1 MKKVKNRVLSIIL
14 SFVMVFTL
22 IPYNVFAQVEDY
34 TMELEDTLDF
44 DYVLDEETYSED
56 LLYNMN
62 SVDITTPVSLQ
73 LTNFQS
79 NRTFDIQDINYK
91 TSCRNPGL
99 KYQYKWEGIAPYA
112 PIFGHMVNDG
122 KYTRPLGKEYGDL
135 GWGWGSSD
143 WMTGYLLVD
152 LEKLGKKD
160 EENLPKDE
168 EGLSKIGIVRVD
180 NKYSRNDDFSSWEES
195 VEQAFREY
203 NGNEGFTRKGYAGS
217 SAYQE
222 TKLVIWDGY
231 KRTRGIKKISK
242 KEYIKDIEDV
252 DSVNTVKRQEIANY
266 IKKHMDNGAKLQG
279 YITVGYGLKDIYE
292 PSESSYLNGKKQI
305 RYVPLIKITG
315 LTYDVEL
322 EYINA
327 PTQVELPKIIQ
338 VNAGDKINLP
348 EIKDNISVY
357 YDDNNKRIDGDFT
370 VEKNMKIIVKF
381 LDLNDTTDTDSD
393 GLVDVL
399 EELVGT
405 SLTDKD
411 TDNDG
416 LPDSFEV
423 FAPLYDVFNPLI
435 ADTDSNGIND
445 GDEDYDE
452 DGLKNKEE
460 IENKTSAFDKDTDG
474 DELEDGEEVY
484 KYKTN
489 PSKIDTDNDGLDDF
503 KEIQLGFN
511 PLVANEKFD
520 ITYAPKIDNDTVF
533 PSVKITLSG
542 EQAQSLSIEQ
552 YDNEMLFPKD
562 MPGYMG
568 MAYDFNVNG
577 SFDEAV
583 ISFRFDKTNLLS
595 DAEPTIYYY
604 NEKEGSLEELPT
616 TVEGNIASAKVSH
629 FSTYILINRTVYDKI
644 FPWTYTWEDEWEES
658 NYNKVDIAFIIDDSG
673 SMESNDPGK
682 ERLEASRNLID
693 KLPSGSGIGIVRFR
707 GKKDRLLTSKLTTNK
722 NVAKAF
728 LTSDYF
734 GSDGGTDM
742 YTAIS
747 EAFSLFDK
755 SNKDTFKM
763 MVVLSDGETYDT
775 NLKEGVINTAKNKD
789 IRIFT
794 VGLGIKEN
802 SDYFKSHLK
811 PLAEDTKGKYYY
823 IRLAKDIDEAFNN
836 INKKIDTTIDNDK
849 DGLPDY
855 YEDSFKLLNGKI
867 IITDKDNPDTD
878 GDGLKDGEEVKVK
891 YEYSKDRK
899 KVRVKGCMISNP
911 REKDSDGDG
920 DMDRLDPNPMRFIL
934 NDRFIDILGKI
945 EVLSNG
951 YSMGS
956 DIKYP
961 VGKEKWYVF
970 MFLRKFNPNYDKNL
984 WNGTGGKI
992 DYKFVNDIKTKDRSL
1007 YEYFANMGRIFANDK
1022 FEYLD
1027 TYHMGATMT
1036 GLIYTTSSIDAEY
1049 FDESLIKGL
1058 ILSNTPESIFDDLS
1072 GWAGDLQ
1079 TLMNNTMEVIRKE
1092 QKLKGNTNFDNYIPT
1107 YDEFYHTFSRL
1118 LGDKNYSF
1126 SSDDIF
1132 ADIDAYNIAKELE
1145 NKDIKSAFT
1154 SYYSKGYK
1162 KRFTNFLENSNENE
1176 LKKRVYLYTKETY
1189 FGVKW
1194 FLLKY
1199 KFNDNH
1205 SRAARDVFVNFIIA
1219 QRGKE

>member
-1 MKKVKNRVLSIIL
+1 M
-14 SFVMVFTL
+14 
-22 IPYNVFAQVEDY
+22 
-34 TMELEDTLDF
+34 
-44 DYVLDEETYSED
+44 
-56 LLYNMN
+56 
-62 SVDITTPVSLQ
+62 
-73 LTNFQS
+73 
-79 NRTFDIQDINYK
+79 
-91 TSCRNPGL
+91 
-99 KYQYKWEGIAPYA
+99 
-112 PIFGHMVNDG
+112 
-122 KYTRPLGKEYGDL
+122 
-135 GWGWGSSD
+135 
-143 WMTGYLLVD
+143 
-152 LEKLGKKD
+152 
-160 EENLPKDE
+160 
-168 EGLSKIGIVRVD
+168 
-180 NKYSRNDDFSSWEES
+180 
-195 VEQAFREY
+195 
-203 NGNEGFTRKGYAGS
+203 
-217 SAYQE
+217 
-222 TKLVIWDGY
+222 
-231 KRTRGIKKISK
+231 
-242 KEYIKDIEDV
+242 
-252 DSVNTVKRQEIANY
+252 
-266 IKKHMDNGAKLQG
+266 
-279 YITVGYGLKDIYE
+279 YE

-327 PTQVELPKIIQ
+327 PTQAELPKIIQ
-338 VNAGDKINLP
+338 VNAGDKIKLP
-348 EIKDNISVY
+348 EIKDYFSVY

-381 LDLNDTTDTDSD
+381 LNLNDTTDTDSD
-393 GLVDVL
+393 GLVNVL

-416 LPDSFEV
+416 LPDSFEL
-423 FAPLYDVFNPLI
+423 FAPVYNVFNPLI

-460 IENKTSAFDKDTDG
+460 IENKTSAFDKYTDG

-520 ITYAPKIDNDTVF
+520 ITYAPKIDNDTVS

-583 ISFRFDKTNLLS
+583 ISFGFDKTNLPN

-616 TVEGNIASAKVSH
+616 TVVGNIASARVNH
-629 FSTYILINRTVYDKI
+629 FSTYILINRTIYDKI
-644 FPWTYTWEDEWEES
+644 FPWVGAWEDEWEES

-673 SMESNDPGK
+673 SMEINDSK
-682 ERLEASRNLID
+682 FERLEATRNLID
-693 KLPSGSGIGIVRFR
+693 KLPSGSGIGIVRFS

-722 NVAKAF
+722 NEAKAF
-728 LTSDYF
+728 LTSYYF

-742 YTAIS
+742 YTAIL

-775 NLKEGVINTAKNKD
+775 NLKEDVIIAAKNKD

-823 IRLAKDIDEAFNN
+823 IRSAKEIDEAFNN
-836 INKKIDTTIDNDK
+836 INKKIDRTIDKDK

-867 IITDKDNPDTD
+867 IITDKDNSDTD

-891 YEYSKDRK
+891 YEYSNDRK

-911 REKDSDGDG
+911 RKKDSDEDG
-920 DMDRLDPNPMRFIL
+920 DLDKDDPNKMRYLL
-934 NDRFIDILGKI
+934 NDRFIDNLGKLEEI
-945 EVLSNG
+945 SKKYTNKKEYN
-951 YSMGS
+951 
-956 DIKYP
+956 KYP
-961 VGKEKWYVF
+961 FGKDRWYVF
-970 MFLRKFNPNYDKNL
+970 MFIRQFNPNYIKGK
-984 WNGTGGKI
+984 WIGTGGKI
-992 DYKFVNDIKTKDRSL
+992 DTKFVDYVKSQDEEL
-1007 YEYFANMGRIFANDK
+1007 YKYFATKKDIYANK
-1022 FEYLD
+1022 QFENLD
-1027 TYHMGATMT
+1027 LYHMAATLT
-1036 GLIYTTSSIDAEY
+1036 GIMYDTDSSDVKYFFENPDDLKAMGLNVFPENIIDE
-1049 FDESLIKGL
+1049 
-1058 ILSNTPESIFDDLS
+1058 LS
-1072 GWAGDLQ
+1072 GWGGDIH
-1079 TLMNNTMEVIRKE
+1079 TLMNDTMKKIKDKKEDKNKNTKYVPKY
-1092 QKLKGNTNFDNYIPT
+1092 Q
-1107 YDEFYHTFSRL
+1107 EFYDTFSAL

-1126 SSDDIF
+1126 GSDDIF
-1132 ADIDAYNIAKELE
+1132 ADVDAYNIGKELE
-1145 NKDIKSAFT
+1145 NKDTKSIFF
-1154 SYYSKGYK
+1154 SYYSEGYK
-1162 KRFTNFLENSNENE
+1162 KRFTNFLDNADGYV
-1176 LKKRVYLYTKETY
+1176 LDGMVYFFTKETY
-1189 FGVKW
+1189 LDSIKW
-1194 FLLKY
+1194 PLLHY
-1199 KFNDNH
+1199 DFNYEH
-1205 SRAARDVFVNFIIA
+1205 SIAARDAFVNFIIA

>member
-1 MKKVKNRVLSIIL
+1 M
-14 SFVMVFTL
+14 
-22 IPYNVFAQVEDY
+22 
-34 TMELEDTLDF
+34 
-44 DYVLDEETYSED
+44 
-56 LLYNMN
+56 
-62 SVDITTPVSLQ
+62 
-73 LTNFQS
+73 
-79 NRTFDIQDINYK
+79 
-91 TSCRNPGL
+91 
-99 KYQYKWEGIAPYA
+99 
-112 PIFGHMVNDG
+112 
-122 KYTRPLGKEYGDL
+122 
-135 GWGWGSSD
+135 
-143 WMTGYLLVD
+143 
-152 LEKLGKKD
+152 
-160 EENLPKDE
+160 
-168 EGLSKIGIVRVD
+168 
-180 NKYSRNDDFSSWEES
+180 
-195 VEQAFREY
+195 
-203 NGNEGFTRKGYAGS
+203 
-217 SAYQE
+217 
-222 TKLVIWDGY
+222 
-231 KRTRGIKKISK
+231 
-242 KEYIKDIEDV
+242 
-252 DSVNTVKRQEIANY
+252 KRQEIANY

-279 YITVGYGLKDIYE
+279 YITVGYGLKDMYE

-381 LDLNDTTDTDSD
+381 LNLNDTTDTDSD

-423 FAPLYDVFNPLI
+423 FAPFYDVFNPLI

-460 IENKTSAFDKDTDG
+460 IENKTSVFDKDTDG

-503 KEIQLGFN
+503 KEIKLGFN

-520 ITYAPKIDNDTVF
+520 ITYAPKIDNDTVS

-577 SFDEAV
+577 SFDEAI
-583 ISFRFDKTNLLS
+583 ISFRFDKTRQPS

-616 TVEGNIASAKVSH
+616 TVEGNIASARVNH
-629 FSTYILINRTVYDKI
+629 FSTYILINRTIYDKI
-644 FPWTYTWEDEWEES
+644 FPWVGAWEDEWEES

-673 SMESNDPGK
+673 SMEINDSK
-682 ERLEASRNLID
+682 FERQEASRNLID

-742 YTAIS
+742 YTALS

-763 MVVLSDGETYDT
+763 MVVLSDGETDDT
-775 NLKEGVINTAKNKD
+775 NLKEGVINTAKNRD

-823 IRLAKDIDEAFNN
+823 IRLAKEIDEAFNN

-920 DMDRLDPNPMRFIL
+920 DMDKDDPNKMRYLL
-934 NDRFIDILGKI
+934 NDRFIDNLGKLEEI
-945 EVLSNG
+945 SKG
-951 YSMGS
+951 YLHGS
-956 DIKYP
+956 SSKYTIS
-961 VGKEKWYVF
+961 KYKWGVF
-970 MFLRKFNPNYDKNL
+970 MFLRQFNPSYISNK
-984 WNGTGGKI
+984 WSGTGGKI
-992 DYKFVNDIKTKDRSL
+992 DTKFVDYVKSKDEELYKYFSTKKDI
-1007 YEYFANMGRIFANDK
+1007 YANK
-1022 FEYLD
+1022 QFETLD
-1027 TYHMGATMT
+1027 VYHMAATMT
-1036 GLIYTTSSIDAEY
+1036 GLMYDTNILDTEY
-1049 FDESLIKGL
+1049 FAEDSGFFSG
-1058 ILSNTPESIFDDLS
+1058 ILNSQTPDYIINNLS
-1072 GWAGDLQ
+1072 GWAGDIQ
-1079 TLMNNTMEVIRKE
+1079 TLMNDTIVKIRNE
-1092 QKLKGNTNFDNYIPT
+1092 HGNDYYVPT
-1107 YDEFYHTFSRL
+1107 YSEFYHTFSAL

-1132 ADIDAYNIAKELE
+1132 ADVDAYNIYRELT
-1145 NKDIKSAFT
+1145 NKYKDEDMILAFT

-1162 KRFTNFLENSNENE
+1162 KRFTIFTEKMSDTLFKNTVYTYTQEKFLG
-1176 LKKRVYLYTKETY
+1176 LKKWSLIKNE
-1189 FGVKW
+1189 
-1194 FLLKY
+1194 
-1199 KFNDNH
+1199 FNDDH
-1205 SRAARDVFVNFIIA
+1205 SRAARDVFVKFIIT

>member
-1 MKKVKNRVLSIIL
+1 MKER
-14 SFVMVFTL
+14 
-22 IPYNVFAQVEDY
+22 
-34 TMELEDTLDF
+34 
-44 DYVLDEETYSED
+44 
-56 LLYNMN
+56 
-62 SVDITTPVSLQ
+62 
-73 LTNFQS
+73 
-79 NRTFDIQDINYK
+79 
-91 TSCRNPGL
+91 
-99 KYQYKWEGIAPYA
+99 
-112 PIFGHMVNDG
+112 
-122 KYTRPLGKEYGDL
+122 
-135 GWGWGSSD
+135 
-143 WMTGYLLVD
+143 
-152 LEKLGKKD
+152 EK
-160 EENLPKDE
+160 LPKDE

-180 NKYSRNDDFSSWEES
+180 NKYNRNDDFSSWRES

-279 YITVGYGLKDIYE
+279 YITVGYGLKDMYE

-381 LDLNDTTDTDSD
+381 LNLNDTTDTDSD

-423 FAPLYDVFNPLI
+423 FAPLYDVFNPLV

-484 KYKTN
+484 KYKTD

-520 ITYAPKIDNDTVF
+520 ITYAPKIDNDTVS

-577 SFDEAV
+577 SFDEAI
-583 ISFRFDKTNLLS
+583 ISFRFDKTNQPS

-604 NEKEGSLEELPT
+604 NEKEGSIEELPT

-629 FSTYILINRTVYDKI
+629 FSTYILINRTIYDKI
-644 FPWTYTWEDEWEES
+644 FPWTYTWEDDWKES
-658 NYNKVDIAFIIDDSG
+658 NYKKVDIVFVIDDSG
-673 SMESNDPGK
+673 SMESNDK
-682 ERLEASRNLID
+682 HNKRLEVAKNLID
-693 KLPSGSGIGIVRFR
+693 KLPTNSGIGIVKFD
-707 GKKDRLLTSKLTTNK
+707 GSEPSLLTPKLTTNK
-722 NVAKAF
+722 NESKEF
-728 LTSDYF
+728 LSKEYFTSM
-734 GSDGGTDM
+734 GGTDM
-742 YTAIS
+742 YSGIS
-747 EAFSLFDK
+747 KAFSLFTG
-755 SNKDTFKM
+755 NKNDTLQM
-763 MVVLSDGETYDT
+763 LVVLSDGETTDT
-775 NLKEGVINTAKNKD
+775 NLHESVIKTAKDKD
-789 IRIFT
+789 IKIFS
-794 VGLGIKEN
+794 VGLG
-802 SDYFKSHLK
+802 SSSSSYFNLYLK
-811 PLAEDTKGKYYY
+811 PLAERTNGKFY
-823 IRLAKDIDEAFNN
+823 LASDSNKLTEVYNK
-836 INKKIDTTIDNDK
+836 INKQIDITIDSDK

-855 YEDSFKLLNGKI
+855 YEDNLKNFNGKI
-867 IITDKDNPDTD
+867 IRSNKNIADTD

-891 YEYSKDRK
+891 YEYSKDK
-899 KVRVKGCMISNP
+899 KNVRVKGYMLSNP

-920 DMDRLDPNPMRFIL
+920 DMDKDDPHPMRYLL
-934 NDRFIDILGKI
+934 NDRFIDNLGELEEIAK
-945 EVLSNG
+945 
-951 YSMGS
+951 
-956 DIKYP
+956 KYP
-961 VGKEKWYVF
+961 NGNILKYPFGKDKWYVF
-970 MFLRKFNPNYDKNL
+970 MFLRQFNPVYREKKWD
-984 WNGTGGKI
+984 GVGGEI
-992 DYKFVNDIKTKDRSL
+992 DYKFVTDVARK
-1007 YEYFANMGRIFANDK
+1007 YEKIYHYFVYKKNIYANEK
-1022 FEYLD
+1022 FENIDL
-1027 TYHMGATMT
+1027 YHMAATMNSLLYGT
-1036 GLIYTTSSIDAEY
+1036 DGLDSEAFE
-1049 FDESLIKGL
+1049 ER
-1058 ILSNTPESIFDDLS
+1058 LSKFKAFLVSEFAFEDIINDLS
-1072 GWAGDLQ
+1072 GWAGDIH
-1079 TLMNNTMEVIRKE
+1079 TLMNNTMEVIREE
-1092 QKLKGNTNFDNYIPT
+1092 QKSKGNKNSDKYIPT

-1132 ADIDAYNIAKELE
+1132 ADADAYNIFKELK
-1145 NKDIKSAFT
+1145 NKDLKSAFT

-1162 KRFTNFLENSNENE
+1162 KRFTNFLKYSSKNE
-1176 LKKRVYLYTKETY
+1176 LKKRVYLYTKEKY
-1189 FGVKW
+1189 LDKVKW
-1194 FLLKY
+1194 PLLSY
-1199 KFNDNH
+1199 DFNDNH
-1205 SRAARDVFVNFIIA
+1205 SRAARDVFVKFIVT